1 MLDKYTVVKLWD
13 LLTCLNVKLLLS
25 VLKYVWPDGLV
36 FTSRNLQAFYLQF
49 TSNSQKKKVLAISIN
64 TRWGSLPSQQLQAVL
79 CPMDCVIDQ
88 PKCCSST
95 NDSSL
100 GKKKKLGL
108 KILAPVLSGFSP
120 FKLTAIQNITESCTA
135 RSFVKIYNSST
146 VLYFLGWSVTF
157 L

>member
-1 MLDKYTVVKLWD
+1 MRDKYTVVKLWD
-13 LLTCLNVKLLLS
+13 LLTCLNVKFLLS

-36 FTSRNLQAFYLQF
+36 LTSRFLQTFYLQF
-49 TSNSQKKKVLAISIN
+49 TSNSQKKLLAISIN
-64 TRWGSLPSQQLQAVL
+64 TRWGSLPSQQVQAVL
-79 CPMDCVIDQ
+79 CPMDCVIEQ

-95 NDSSL
+95 NGSSL
-100 GKKKKLGL
+100 EKKMLGL
-108 KILAPVLSGFSP
+108 KILAPGLPGFSP
-120 FKLTAIQNITESCTA
+120 FKLTAIQNIIESCTA